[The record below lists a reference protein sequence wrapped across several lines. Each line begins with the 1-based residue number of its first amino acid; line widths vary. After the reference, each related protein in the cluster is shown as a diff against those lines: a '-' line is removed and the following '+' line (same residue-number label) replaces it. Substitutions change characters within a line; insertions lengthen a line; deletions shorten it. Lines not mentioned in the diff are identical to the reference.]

1 MQDAEDD
8 HGLAN
13 RGPPRKRTLAPRERT
28 PCGYRH
34 TSGMARER
42 AEDDMKRIG
51 LFIVVAAAC
60 LALTGC
66 AAGAPSAPDT
76 EPDIRGVVTDV
87 SSAGGSS
94 ASLRVVWTEDA
105 VIGAQT
111 GYDAAQVAVND
122 DTELLSRAADGS
134 VADAEI
140 EEIAVGTVV
149 EAWFEGPV
157 AESYPVQAMAGT
169 IVIVGTYS
177 GELPEPPGLGE

>member
-1 MQDAEDD
+1 VQDAEDD

-13 RGPPRKRTLAPRERT
+13 RGPPRERTLASRERT

-66 AAGAPSAPDT
+66 AAGAASAPDT

-134 VADAEI
+134 VADAEM

-157 AESYPVQAMAGT
+157 AESYPVQATAGT
-169 IVIVGTYS
+169 LVIVGTYS